1 MRTMCFLNKQ
11 TNISHQLA
19 HKFQAQRA
27 NVSVQERTMF
37 SYDLSQRAAD
47 NILPQRANV
56 LPQCLYMTIMNTS
69 FSLRSSNSLIA
80 FRCSALI
87 QFNSTSNI
95 LISSKPD
102 NDTLNLL
109 LFCMV
114 LQSPPTWRNSRLLE
128 AASDQ
133 ITPMIVAGSHFRKER
148 ACSQATPIWLPLAQ
162 LQMLDRQS
170 YFFQIGAWVYT
181 LNGIL
186 LTCGYILVI
195 VIINHFTSLWNT
207 VGQNWR
213 FRLTQQCDN
222 IIDKK
227 VF

>member
-1 MRTMCFLNKQ
+1 MFRFKNEQCFPTIYRNGPRIIFCLNG
-11 TNISHQLA
+11 
-19 HKFQAQRA
+19 R
-27 NVSVQERTMF
+27 MF
-37 SYDLSQRAAD
+37 CLSTS
-47 NILPQRANV
+47 
-56 LPQCLYMTIMNTS
+56 MTFMNTS
-69 FSLRSSNSLIA
+69 FPLRSSNSLIA

-148 ACSQATPIWLPLAQ
+148 ACSQATPIWPPLAS
-162 LQMLDRQS
+162 DARS
-170 YFFQIGAWVYT
+170 PVIFFFQISAWVYT
-181 LNGIL
+181 LDGIL

-195 VIINHFTSLWNT
+195 IIINHFTSLWNT
-207 VGQNWR
+207 VG
-213 FRLTQQCDN
+213 
-222 IIDKK
+222 
-227 VF
+227 